1 MKRDSRWWWVGMA
14 SAMVLALSSRM
25 DLIDPLLPAEH
36 TDKAHAIIEMVAMI
50 AGIASGYLKASP
62 LDISDKGRE
71 QYQDDVVRLRPLDGD
86 D

>member
-1 MKRDSRWWWVGMA
+1 
-14 SAMVLALSSRM
+14 
-25 DLIDPLLPAEH
+25 LLPAEH

-62 LDISDKGRE
+62 LDISDKGRQAYE
-71 QYQDDVVRLRPLDGD
+71 DDIVRWRPLDGD